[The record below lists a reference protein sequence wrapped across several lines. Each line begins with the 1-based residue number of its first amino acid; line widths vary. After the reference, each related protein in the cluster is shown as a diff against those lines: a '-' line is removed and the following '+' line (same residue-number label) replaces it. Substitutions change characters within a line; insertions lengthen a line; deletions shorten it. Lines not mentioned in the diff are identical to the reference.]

1 MASISVWPD
10 IGDFVTRGCW
20 NTITRK
26 KNKIGN
32 EDFGIVSM
40 VMTQEDTDASR
51 VL

>member
-1 MASISVWPD
+1 MASS
-10 IGDFVTRGCW
+10 RGCQD
-20 NTITRK
+20 TIMRK

-40 VMTQEDTDASR
+40 VMSQEDTDASQ